1 MHDKLMKEDLATI
14 DVDKDKPDPKW
25 HKPLFL
31 FGTIVMVF
39 LMLSFI
45 FVSSPITRII
55 EGQLESNTLENA
67 QLQLGA
73 LSLTFTGNTLSELQ
87 QMYFAEQQVEFSVC
101 LQGVKEGNEYTIA
114 SLYQPTMFQQTFNHV
129 QFEPCIDSIV
139 LLHTHPYK
147 SCVASDTDL
156 NTLEKMKKGN
166 EDVLMVVMC
175 EPDRFSVYG

>member
-1 MHDKLMKEDLATI
+1 MLEDLATL
-14 DVDKDKPDPKW
+14 DVDEDKPDPKW

-31 FGTIVMVF
+31 FGTIVMIF

-55 EGQLESNTLENA
+55 EGQLESVPLENA
-67 QLQLGA
+67 RLDLGD
-73 LSLTFTGNTLSELQ
+73 LSLVFSTDTAAQLQ
-87 QMYFAEQQVEFSVC
+87 QMYFAEQKVEFSVC
-101 LQGVKEGNEYTIA
+101 LQGVKQGNVYTIT
-114 SLYQPTMFQQTFNHV
+114 SLYQPQQYQQTFNHV
-129 QFEPCIDSIV
+129 SFEPCSEESLV

-156 NTLEKMKKGN
+156 NTLKKMKKRN
-166 EDVLMVVMC
+166 KDVLMVVMC